1 MDPLDVTSGLKRLD
15 QIAEEEYGNDLVKSI
30 AVADEQMSVRRLA
43 RITGIEL
50 KRPFATPRKIEG
62 ASETGASQEWTFND
76 ELLIPDAAGT
86 LPLVRLKGN
95 PAYETQLQV
104 YEELQRQHDLQV
116 EPLDFGTFLQ
126 QAHSE
131 SNWFLSMLRAAQP
144 YLCDESREKSAS
156 PPLLEKQ
163 KRLWELVSVAAD
175 DLATRAV
182 EVSID
187 RGSRSLLVDSFS
199 CRRSA
204 SGRGG
209 FFPIFGPLCEEGLLQ
224 GQDPGRD
231 HPDSVMARPELEPQ
245 SMIDFESHSPA
256 MWVLKE

>member
-1 MDPLDVTSGLKRLD
+1 MDSLDITSGLKRLD
-15 QIAEEEYGNDLVKSI
+15 QIAKEEYGNDLAKSI

-62 ASETGASQEWTFND
+62 QSETGASQEWTFNE
-76 ELLIPDAAGT
+76 ELLIPDADGT

-104 YEELQRQHDLQV
+104 YEELQRQHGLQV

-144 YLCDESREKSAS
+144 YLCEESREKSES
-156 PPLLEKQ
+156 PPLLERQ
-163 KRLWELVSVAAD
+163 KRLWEVVSVAAD
-175 DLATRAV
+175 DLTTRAV
-182 EVSID
+182 EASIEPVAAALCSLIPFLAGAPAAVSA
-187 RGSRSLLVDSFS
+187 GFSLFLVHYAKKGY
-199 CRRSA
+199 CKA
-204 SGRGG
+204 K
-209 FFPIFGPLCEEGLLQ
+209 IQEEIIQTLSW
-224 GQDPGRD
+224 RD
-231 HPDSVMARPELEPQ
+231 LS
-245 SMIDFESHSPA
+245 
-256 MWVLKE
+256 